1 MQIVDER
8 FDDPAALDMS
18 RASLLSRLLDRRLP
32 MRILVPVDGSD
43 SANRAAAHA
52 VALVRGRADA
62 EIILLNVQ
70 NQRTLDIS
78 DISRVTSV
86 GANAERAADKSKT
99 AFAEAIALCRTAQ
112 VKFDTRSAFGLVAD
126 MINKIAAEIGA
137 DQIVMGTRG
146 FSPLEG
152 IVLGSVSTKVIQ
164 MAHIPITLV
173 K

>member
-1 MQIVDER
+1 MVDPSNQSPQSLRSEPTSR
-8 FDDPAALDMS
+8 PAGLHLKK
-18 RASLLSRLLDRRLP
+18 RTRLSHDRGP
-32 MRILVPVDGSD
+32 P
-43 SANRAAAHA
+43 H
-52 VALVRGRADA
+52 
-62 EIILLNVQ
+62 
-70 NQRTLDIS
+70 DIS

-99 AFAEAIALCRTAQ
+99 AFAEAIELCRTAQ

-126 MINKIAAEIGA
+126 MINKIAAEIEA

-146 FSPLEG
+146 FSAFEG

>member
-8 FDDPAALDMS
+8 YDDPAALDMS
-18 RASLLSRLLDRRLP
+18 RASLLSRLLDRRMP

-43 SANRAAAHA
+43 SANRTAAHA

-86 GANAERAADKSKT
+86 GANAERAADKSKQHLLRRLRSV
-99 AFAEAIALCRTAQ
+99 ALHRLSSKHA
-112 VKFDTRSAFGLVAD
+112 R
-126 MINKIAAEIGA
+126 
-137 DQIVMGTRG
+137 R
-146 FSPLEG
+146 
-152 IVLGSVSTKVIQ
+152 SVSSQI
-164 MAHIPITLV
+164 
-173 K
+173 

>member
-8 FDDPAALDMS
+8 YDDPAALDMS
-18 RASLLSRLLDRRLP
+18 RASLLSRLLDRRMP

-43 SANRAAAHA
+43 SANRTAHA

-112 VKFDTRSAFGLVAD
+112 VKFETRSAFGLVAD
-126 MINKIAAEIGA
+126 MISKIAAEIGA